1 MTIAATPL
9 TLAFYPPHHRPSNQ
23 AAAAATLNGPTTSD
37 DDKRGLALAVRKR
50 FTVVLDQLES
60 FGAVMVLT
68 HLLASA
74 SSVPRGSPT
83 PKAARSP
90 QLALSEEPTVT
101 GTVTSTPRTLVTLVG
116 PTQQATSTAGTAKSN
131 AATPDMSRS
140 GSVARRLPN
149 SNSDSES
156 QNRTPITLIPLR
168 LVELTERGSD
178 VMLASAEAASHLAHD
193 ALVALYRTFA
203 SLLATNACVDKGEF
217 AITAAENWP
226 ETVAR
231 CAAETESDM
240 VLVPWRMG
248 GACQDTA
255 EMGNVVEAFS
265 EWILVGFCQRRA
277 VAQRC

>member
-1 MTIAATPL
+1 
-9 TLAFYPPHHRPSNQ
+9 
-23 AAAAATLNGPTTSD
+23 
-37 DDKRGLALAVRKR
+37 
-50 FTVVLDQLES
+50 
-60 FGAVMVLT
+60 
-68 HLLASA
+68 
-74 SSVPRGSPT
+74 
-83 PKAARSP
+83 
-90 QLALSEEPTVT
+90 
-101 GTVTSTPRTLVTLVG
+101 
-116 PTQQATSTAGTAKSN
+116 
-131 AATPDMSRS
+131 
-140 GSVARRLPN
+140 
-149 SNSDSES
+149 
-156 QNRTPITLIPLR
+156 
-168 LVELTERGSD
+168 
-178 VMLASAEAASHLAHD
+178 MLASAEAASHLAHD